1 MRESLVSTADDDNK
15 EPLQELS
22 PEGRETH
29 YEAHFNHGDGLEINE
44 LDAQLHLNPAICI
57 QGSSPSRG
65 IIAPVTHSSLQR
77 VIPPQKPRENV
88 FWHPDCGSPVPPRL
102 ITPGIIPILA
112 RALERPGS
120 KGGALCTPLVFNDY
134 PHRERVVYSRWPMSC
149 MMITH
154 CLSPCRQRH
163 SYEMALVLLG
173 CGYRNF
179 LMACSALAAQD
190 ICPEYRRL
198 LMDDICGPPGVRNL
212 QVWIE
217 DAWRRGEHIFGVT
230 MILLPRLAFYGHD
243 HIPMMSDTI
252 RMVQLSSATT
262 YLGLENGLVQLG
274 FPHLALIQWLTAHFM
289 EQSNDLSSGPNGDH
303 TTPHVYMSTKMPIV
317 LQHKGHSRTVVGIE
331 LTKSGET
338 NILIYD
344 PARRPDT
351 AIRKAGLKVHASG
364 VTSVG
369 LNLFPLPQK
378 GHKHRSSTKAKG
390 FFNRVIKRRPHN
402 EMNEQTPKRMRGG
415 AVDNDNCESSGKENG
430 YKLGPVEDRGH
441 NNNGSLKD
449 SDTNFRAN
457 SEIRPSEDNA
467 DLLGNVFTTQ
477 VSLVSQQ
484 VSLST
489 KGFSEHSKKD
499 QYQILWFP
507 MTAPLTG
514 PERDACK
521 IVRSERMIAS
531 VS

>member
-1 MRESLVSTADDDNK
+1 MRESLVSTAGDDNK
-15 EPLQELS
+15 DYAFCELCREPLQELS

-44 LDAQLHLNPAICI
+44 LDAQLAATISI

-88 FWHPDCGSPVPPRL
+88 FWHPDCGSPVPPRV

-120 KGGALCTPLVFNDY
+120 KGGALCTPLA
-134 PHRERVVYSRWPMSC
+134 
-149 MMITH
+149 TH
-154 CLSPCRQRH
+154 YGTEYWDLGW
-163 SYEMALVLLG
+163 G

-217 DAWRRGEHIFGVT
+217 DAWRRGYDTHGAT
-230 MILLPRLAFYGHD
+230 QLRHHLLGTRKWIGTA
-243 HIPMMSDTI
+243 
-252 RMVQLSSATT
+252 A
-262 YLGLENGLVQLG
+262 
-274 FPHLALIQWLTAHFM
+274 HLALIQWLTAHFM

-378 GHKHRSSTKAKG
+378 GHKHRSSAKAKG
-390 FFNRVIKRRPHN
+390 FFDRVIKRRPHN

-441 NNNGSLKD
+441 NNYESLKD

-457 SEIRPSEDNA
+457 GEIRPSEDNA
-467 DLLGNVFTTQ
+467 DLLATLQGLDLGRV
-477 VSLVSQQ
+477 
-484 VSLST
+484 LST
-489 KGFSEHSKKD
+489 YRVTSSQLSKKD

-531 VS
+531 AS